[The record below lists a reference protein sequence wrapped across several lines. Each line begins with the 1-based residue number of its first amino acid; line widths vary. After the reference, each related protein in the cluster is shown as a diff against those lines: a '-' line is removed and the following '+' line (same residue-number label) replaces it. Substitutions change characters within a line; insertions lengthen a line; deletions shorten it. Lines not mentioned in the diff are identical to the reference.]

1 MNDGEKLK
9 LKEMINQADCDDNT
23 GQIRKLK
30 HSTNIRDDIRTIEK
44 IKIDNPGA
52 TKDELHVLSLSKAS
66 FLYNNYTDIYHKV
79 IASELD
85 LHIMTNIL
93 AVLKKIE
100 NEEVDQHEGSFLV
113 GKLLKELYVDSALRR
128 SEHLD
133 EKNSEDTV
141 TINSGTPLSWKQYK
155 SMKKP

>member
-52 TKDELHVLSLSKAS
+52 TKDELHVLCISKAS

-100 NEEVDQHEGSFLV
+100 HEEVDQHEGSFLV

-133 EKNSEDTV
+133 EKNSGDAP
-141 TINSGTPLSWKQYK
+141 TINSGTALSWKQYK
-155 SMKKP
+155 SMKNL

>member
-93 AVLKKIE
+93 AVLKQIE

-133 EKNSEDTV
+133 EKNSEDTA

>member
-52 TKDELHVLSLSKAS
+52 TKDELHVLCISKAS
-66 FLYNNYTDIYHKV
+66 FLYNNYTDI
-79 IASELD
+79 
-85 LHIMTNIL
+85 HIMTNIL

-133 EKNSEDTV
+133 EKNSGDAP
-141 TINSGTPLSWKQYK
+141 TINSGTALSWKQYK
-155 SMKKP
+155 SMKNL